1 MISINATL
9 VLQVI
14 HFLVLAFIL
23 NKLLFQPVLKI
34 IDKRKQHLEKTKA
47 EIDNIKEKT
56 IQLEKTFLSTAN
68 EARKGFTKER
78 VQQNREGMS
87 ETENLLDHSREE
99 ADSIKKEADKK
110 AEQQIEQGRPLLEGE
125 AVILAKGIIEK
136 MIGGRPEVESE
147 MQ

>member
-23 NKLLFQPVLKI
+23 NKLLFKPVLKI
-34 IDKRKQHLEKTKA
+34 IDERKQHLEKTKA

-56 IQLEKTFLSTAN
+56 IQLEKAFRSTEN

-87 ETENLLDHSREE
+87 ETESLLDHSQKE

-110 AEQQIEQGRPLLEGE
+110 AEKEIEQSRPLLEGE
-125 AVILAKGIIEK
+125 AAILAKGIIEK
-136 MIGGRPEVESE
+136 MIGGGPEVGSE
-147 MQ
+147 ML

>member
-34 IDKRKQHLEKTKA
+34 IDERKQHLEKTKA

>member
-14 HFLVLAFIL
+14 HFLALAFIL

-34 IDKRKQHLEKTKA
+34 IDERKQHLEKTKA

-56 IQLEKTFLSTAN
+56 IQLEKAFRSTES

-78 VQQNREGMS
+78 VQKNREGMS
-87 ETENLLDHSREE
+87 EIENLLDHSREE

-110 AEQQIEQGRPLLEGE
+110 AEQEIEQSRPLLESE
-125 AVILAKGIIEK
+125 AAILAKRIIEK
-136 MIGGRPEVESE
+136 MIGGRPEVGSE

>member
-9 VLQVI
+9 VLQII

-34 IDKRKQHLEKTKA
+34 IDERKQHLEKTKA

-56 IQLEKTFLSTAN
+56 IQLEKTFLSTKS

-87 ETENLLDHSREE
+87 ETESLLDHSRKE

-110 AEQQIEQGRPLLEGE
+110 AEQEIEQSRPLLEGE
-125 AVILAKGIIEK
+125 AAILAKGIIEK
-136 MIGGRPEVESE
+136 MIGGRPEVGSE
-147 MQ
+147 MR